1 MNRPI
6 WEYPPVE
13 RPYVAVRR
21 YRLVL
26 GETIF
31 TDLLNYLD
39 LDYEAFVRSYGEKLV
54 RDPNCLSKKIVEMQ
68 TSEWKKS
75 HDSTPRG
82 GRGHCLN

>member
-1 MNRPI
+1 MTTPI
-6 WEYPPVE
+6 SEYPPVE

-26 GETIF
+26 GERLF
-31 TDLLNYLD
+31 TKLLNYLNV
-39 LDYEAFVRSYGEKLV
+39 DYSEFVNQYGEKLV

-68 TSEWKKS
+68 TSEWKKI

-82 GRGHCLN
+82 GDIV